1 MNRILRRSPWRKRVA
16 LLSLVPFL
24 LGAWLTVVHGSL
36 AEGGVCP
43 AESGVSPAHDGLTVG
58 HRQGASAHHDCDVCR
73 SLQSLRSMTRH
84 DPPTLAAIAPSGFIR
99 PVPSG
104 HQGYV
109 ALAQIPARSPPA

>member
-1 MNRILRRSPWRKRVA
+1 MNRILRRSPCRKSVA

-24 LGAWLTVVHGSL
+24 LAAWLTVVHGSL

-43 AESGVSPAHDGLTVG
+43 AEFGVPTAHDGLTISYG
-58 HRQGASAHHDCDVCR
+58 QGASAHHDCDVCR
-73 SLQSLRSMTRH
+73 SLQSLRSITRY
-84 DPPTLAAIAPSGFIR
+84 DPLTLAVIAPSGFIR